1 MKLQTEKDMK
11 KLALLAAV
19 IVWANMLCAQDIDRK
34 QVVTRNNPHVTR
46 VDPLA
51 SLTVGN
57 GHFAFTVDATGLQT
71 FPEEYAKGVPLCT
84 MSDWAWHSFANTQA
98 FKAEEALVAKDF
110 GRGHKEL
117 YAAQFREKGRQQ
129 DAANYLRANPHRLHL
144 GCLGLNL
151 TDTSLVRN
159 VSQTLDMW
167 TGKID
172 SHFTYNGQPYH
183 VETVCNPGAC
193 QIATRV
199 ETKGRAEVVFRVPYP
214 TGAHSDDAADW
225 GKGNKQRVRLS
236 YWDNRAELA
245 VEIDNV
251 KYEVK
256 ISWRGKARI
265 RKTSRN
271 EVRLSNRK
279 GQLDFSVQFGNRSYK
294 NFAASGPL
302 SGVPFTEHYTRSA
315 TFWNEY
321 WKNGAIAD
329 FSHVKDPRARE
340 LERRVVLSQYLMA
353 VNDGS
358 DTPPQETGLTYNSW
372 FGKFHL
378 EMMWWH
384 QAQFALWGHPDLLAQ
399 SMEWYIKAAPMARK
413 IARRQG
419 FKGLRWMKM
428 TDPSAEEAPSNVGS
442 YLIWQQPHYI
452 YFAELIYRYCTNHK
466 TTNRTTA
473 KAKEMD
479 QVAKDVLDNYGP
491 LVEETA
497 EFMSSFVTFDSVA
510 GRYVLKG
517 CIPAQETLK
526 ADSTVNPPFELSYW
540 LWGLQTAQKWRER
553 KGEPRRADWDDII
566 QRLSP
571 LASGEDSL
579 YLAAE
584 SAPQTYRD
592 IRFTSDHPAV
602 LGALGILPQSRL
614 VDDRIMRRT
623 LDWIWDNWNWDKT
636 WGWDYPMV
644 AMCAARLGEPER
656 AVDALLMPRRT
667 NTYLVNGHNYQDD
680 RLRVYLPGNG
690 GLLAAV
696 GMMLAG
702 WDGAEGKN
710 PGFPADWD
718 VRWEGIF
725 PMP

>member
-1 MKLQTEKDMK
+1 MK
-11 KLALLAAV
+11 KTVILAAV
-19 IVWANMLCAQDIDRK
+19 VVWVSMLCAQNIDRK

-46 VDPLA
+46 VDPLS

-84 MSDWAWHSFANTQA
+84 MSDWGWHSFENKQS
-98 FKAEEALVAKDF
+98 FKAEEALVEKDF

-117 YAAQFREKGRQQ
+117 YSAQFREKGRQQ
-129 DAANYLRANPHRLHL
+129 DAANYMRANPHRLHL

-151 TDTSLVRN
+151 ADTSLVKN
-159 VSQTLDMW
+159 VDQTLDMW

-172 SHFTYNGQPYH
+172 SRFTYNGQPYH
-183 VETVCNPGAC
+183 VETVCNPGSC

-225 GKGNKQRVRLS
+225 GKDKKPLVRLS
-236 YWDNRAELA
+236 YWENRAELV
-245 VEIDNV
+245 VEIDDV
-251 KYEVK
+251 KYLVK
-256 ISWRGKARI
+256 ISWRGRARI

-271 EVRLSNRK
+271 EVMLSSRK
-279 GQLDFSVQFGNRSYK
+279 GRLDFSVQFGDRVYK

-302 SGVPFTEHYTRSA
+302 NGVPFTEHYTRSA

-329 FSHVKDPRARE
+329 FSHVNDSRARE
-340 LERRVVLSQYLMA
+340 LERRVVLSQYLLA
-353 VNDGS
+353 VNDGGY
-358 DTPPQETGLTYNSW
+358 TPPQETGLTYNSW

-378 EMMWWH
+378 EMIWWH
-384 QAQFALWGHPDLLAQ
+384 QVQFAIWGHPDLLAQ
-399 SMEWYIKAAPMARK
+399 SMDWFIKAAPVAQR

-419 FKGLRWMKM
+419 FKGVRWMKM
-428 TDPSAEEAPSNVGS
+428 TDPSGEEAPSNVGS
-442 YLIWQQPHYI
+442 YLIWQQPHFI
-452 YFAELIYRYCTNHK
+452 YLAELIYRYCTNHK
-466 TTNRTTA
+466 TANRTVA
-473 KAKEMD
+473 KAKAMD
-479 QVAKDVLDNYGP
+479 QVAKELLDNYGP

-497 EFMSSFVTFDSVA
+497 EFMSSFVTLDSVS

-540 LWGLQTAQKWRER
+540 MWGLQTAQKWRER

-571 LASGEDSL
+571 LAVGEDSL

-602 LGALGILPQSRL
+602 LGAVGMLPQSRL
-614 VDDRIMRRT
+614 ADDRIMRRT
-623 LDWIWDNWNWDKT
+623 LHWIWDNWNWDKT

-656 AVDALLMPRRT
+656 AVDALLMPKRT
-667 NTYLVNGHNYQDD
+667 NTYLVNGHNYQDG

-690 GLLAAV
+690 GLLTAV